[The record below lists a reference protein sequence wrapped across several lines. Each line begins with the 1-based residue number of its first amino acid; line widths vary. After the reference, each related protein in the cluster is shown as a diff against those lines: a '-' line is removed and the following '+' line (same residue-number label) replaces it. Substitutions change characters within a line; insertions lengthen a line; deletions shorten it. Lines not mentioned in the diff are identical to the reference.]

1 MDFPVWLNKW
11 IIGFKPIQRTPIWF
25 WFRLINHSNWR
36 FDDYQRYWDFWLN
49 INHDWDD
56 MNYKWEFE
64 KFWGKGAQPEKNCPI
79 TKGL

>member
-11 IIGFKPIQRTPIWF
+11 VIGFKPIQRTPIWF

-49 INHDWDD
+49 INSGYLD
-56 MNYKWEFE
+56 MEYSYEYFKV
-64 KFWGKGAQPEKNCPI
+64 WGKVRK
-79 TKGL
+79 